1 MTMPA
6 AGRRGRL
13 VASAAAVLLLAG
25 GVNTIRLGL
34 HLGSSPVSAEA
45 AAAAMPAP
53 PPTSS
58 PSPAQPTPT
67 TIPAPSTPSSTA
79 PPTPTNTPTESP
91 TESSTAEPPSDPSPV
106 TLVLPASAPVALD
119 VPQLGLHTNLIQLG
133 LRSDGT
139 LDVPPVQ
146 PGSPAGWYR
155 YSPTPGQLGPSVI
168 LGHVNSST
176 GPIGVFSRLHELSQ
190 GSTVTITRADGVQA
204 VFQVDRTENL
214 AKDHFPTLEV
224 YGDTTRAELRLITC
238 SDYDQVAHT
247 WKSNTVV
254 YAHLISST
262 TP

>member
-1 MTMPA
+1 MTTQA
-6 AGRRGRL
+6 NSRRGRFA
-13 VASAAAVLLLAG
+13 ASAAAVLLLAG
-25 GVNTIRLGL
+25 GANTIRLGL
-34 HLGSSPVSAEA
+34 HPDTSPAPAEA
-45 AAAAMPAP
+45 ARAAIPAAL
-53 PPTSS
+53 PPTSH
-58 PSPAQPTPT
+58 PSPTQPTPT
-67 TIPAPSTPSSTA
+67 TIPAPSTPSSPA
-79 PPTPTNTPTESP
+79 PPTPTNTPNGGH
-91 TESSTAEPPSDPSPV
+91 PSDPSPPPAAP
-106 TLVLPASAPVALD
+106 VLPASAPVALD

-168 LGHVNSST
+168 LGHVNSSD
-176 GPIGVFSRLHELSQ
+176 GPVGVFYHLHELGQ

-204 VFQVDRTENL
+204 VFQVDRTENV
-214 AKDHFPTLEV
+214 AKENFPTLDV

-238 SDYDQVAHT
+238 SDYDQSAHT

-262 TP
+262 TA

>member
-1 MTMPA
+1 MTMRA
-6 AGRRGRL
+6 DGRRGRFA
-13 VASAAAVLLLAG
+13 ASAAAVLLLAG

-45 AAAAMPAP
+45 AAAAMPAF

-58 PSPAQPTPT
+58 PSPPEPTPT
-67 TIPAPSTPSSTA
+67 TIAAPSTLSSTA
-79 PPTPTNTPTESP
+79 PPTPTNTPTEG
-91 TESSTAEPPSDPSPV
+91 PPSDPSPPPAP
-106 TLVLPASAPVALD
+106 VLPPSAPVALD
-119 VPQLGLHTNLIQLG
+119 VPQLGLRTNLIQLG

-168 LGHVNSST
+168 LGHVNSSN
-176 GPIGVFSRLHELSQ
+176 GPIGVFSRLHELVQ
-190 GSTVTITRADGVQA
+190 GSTVTITRADGA
-204 VFQVDRTENL
+204 VAQFQVDRTENV
-214 AKDHFPTLEV
+214 AKDHFPTLDV

-238 SDYDQVAHT
+238 SDYDQAAHT

-254 YAHLISST
+254 YAHLVTST
-262 TP
+262 TA